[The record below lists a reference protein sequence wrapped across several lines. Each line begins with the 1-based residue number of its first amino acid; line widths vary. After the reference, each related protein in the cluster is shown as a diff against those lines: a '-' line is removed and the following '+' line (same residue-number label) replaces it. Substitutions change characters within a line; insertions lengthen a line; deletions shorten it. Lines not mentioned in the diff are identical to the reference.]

1 VVGLVGVGLF
11 IALVAFIIRRRR
23 AKQFDQEIAA
33 AAAEANLQAGRNQ
46 PFHDDEWDEYGTTGN
61 SGYYPSS
68 NGTHGAY
75 GQAPIAAAT
84 AYDPYSEDAYPLQQR
99 RMSTGTGVSTGTAG
113 IAGFGTRGVTGGAG
127 GHEAYDIPM
136 QQYSGA
142 QAQPNTAGY
151 YDEGRGAT
159 SVSGAYRGPPPPS
172 PPLPSLPNPHGG
184 YEVGVDRAFDP
195 YAAAGVS
202 GAGMATGLGRRQ
214 QDMQIRRRS
223 EAEDPYG
230 GVEADGESPVFH
242 PNLPGGDHPRDSI
255 GSYQEDEA
263 ARRVLKVANE

>member
-1 VVGLVGVGLF
+1 LVGVGLF
-11 IALVAFIIRRRR
+11 IAFVAFIIKRRR

-46 PFHDDEWDEYGTTGN
+46 PFRDDEWDEYGTAGN

-75 GQAPIAAAT
+75 GQPPIAAAT
-84 AYDPYSEDAYPLQQR
+84 AYNPYSEDAYPLQQR
-99 RMSTGTGVSTGTAG
+99 RLSTGTGVSGGTAG
-113 IAGFGTRGVTGGAG
+113 IAGFGTRGIGAG
-127 GHEAYDIPM
+127 GPDAYNIPM

-142 QAQPNTAGY
+142 QARNDTAGY
-151 YDEGRGAT
+151 YDEGRGDT
-159 SVSGAYRGPPPPS
+159 GVSGAYGGQRS
-172 PPLPSLPNPHGG
+172 PPLPSLPNPHDT

-202 GAGMATGLGRRQ
+202 GAALATGVARRQ
-214 QDMQIRRRS
+214 QDIHLRRRS
-223 EAEDPYG
+223 DAEDPYG
-230 GVEADGESPVFH
+230 GVEADEEPPVLQ

-263 ARRVLKVANE
+263 APRVLKVANE